1 VNAFI
6 QTLRNL
12 GPVRLAVIGGVAVAL
27 LAFVAFIL
35 LRLGGPEMALL
46 YTGLNAPDASKITAR
61 LDQLNVPYSLRGDGT
76 EILVPV
82 DQVPKTRITLAGEGL
97 PTGGSL
103 GYEIFDKTQGLATSS
118 FVQNINELRALEGEL
133 ARTIQGIDN
142 VRVARVHL
150 VLPQRELFSRERQD
164 PSASIMLQ
172 MAGPKRLEKSQVVA
186 IQHLVAAAVP
196 GLKPERISIVDEHG
210 TLLAR
215 GTDPNSP
222 DVLLQNAQ
230 EMRTAYENK
239 VARSVEQLLE
249 RTLGYGKVRAE
260 VNADI
265 DYARTQENQEIFNPD
280 QQVLRSTQTVN
291 ENSEQN
297 ESDSNPSVTV
307 ANNLPTGQS
316 QQISPL
322 VNTSKS
328 SRTEETDNYEITRTV
343 RNSTREPGSIKR
355 LSVAVLVD
363 GTYSFNSDGQRV
375 YTPLPQKE
383 LDQLDSLVKSAVGF
397 DSQRGDQVDVQNMQF
412 ASLEEETK
420 PPRTFFGLER
430 QELIKI
436 AEILVLGVV
445 GALVLLLV
453 VRPLIARL
461 FEAPEAAT
469 AGAAGLLGGPGAAGL
484 LTGPGGTD
492 LELAEGEEALDEMID
507 LNRIEGRVK
516 ASSLRKIGEIVEKH
530 PEDVV
535 NIIRNWLYQ
544 ET

>member
-1 VNAFI
+1 VNALI

-12 GPVRLAVIGGVAVAL
+12 GPIRLAVIGGVAVAL
-27 LAFVAFIL
+27 LAFVGYLL
-35 LRLGGPEMALL
+35 LRLSGPEMALL
-46 YTGLNAPDASKITAR
+46 YADLNPADAGKVTAR
-61 LDQLNVPYSLRGDGT
+61 LDQMAVPYRLRGDGT

-82 DQVPKTRITLAGEGL
+82 DQVPKTRIALAGEGL

-103 GYEIFDKTQGLATSS
+103 GYEIFDKSQGLATSS
-118 FVQNINELRALEGEL
+118 FVQNINQVRALEGEL
-133 ARTIQGIDN
+133 SRTLTGIDN
-142 VRVARVHL
+142 VRGARVHL
-150 VLPQRELFSRERQD
+150 VLPQRELFSRERQE
-164 PSASIMLQ
+164 PSASIMLR
-172 MAGPKRLEKSQVVA
+172 MAGPKRLEKPQVTA
-186 IQHLVAAAVP
+186 IQHIVAAAVP

-215 GTDPNSP
+215 GTDPSSP
-222 DVLLQNAQ
+222 GVMLQTAE
-230 EMRTAYENK
+230 EMRIAYENR
-239 VARSVEQLLE
+239 VARAVEQLLE
-249 RTLGYGKVRAE
+249 RSLGFGKVRTE

-265 DYARTQENQEIFNPD
+265 DYSRTQENQEIFNPD

-291 ENSEQN
+291 ETAEQN

-307 ANNLPTGQS
+307 ANNLPAGQS
-316 QQISPL
+316 QQVSPL
-322 VNTSKS
+322 MNTSKS
-328 SRTEETDNYEITRTV
+328 SRNEETTNYEITRTV
-343 RNSTREPGSIKR
+343 RNLTREPGSIRR

-363 GTYSFNSDGQRV
+363 GSYSVNSDGQRV
-375 YTPLPQKE
+375 YTPRVQKE
-383 LDQLDSLVKSAVGF
+383 LEQIESLVKSAVGF
-397 DSQRGDQVDVQNMQF
+397 DGQRGDQVDVVNMQF
-412 ASLEEETK
+412 ASLDDEAK
-420 PPRTFFGLER
+420 PVRTFFGLER

-469 AGAAGLLGGPGAAGL
+469 AGAAGLLGASGAAGL
-484 LTGPGGTD
+484 LTGPTGTD
-492 LELAEGEEALDEMID
+492 LDLAEGEESLDEMID

>member
-1 VNAFI
+1 VNQFI
-6 QTLRNL
+6 QTMRNL
-12 GPVRLAVIGGVAVAL
+12 GPVRLAVIGGVGVAL
-27 LAFVAFIL
+27 LAFVAYLL

-46 YTGLNAPDASKITAR
+46 YTDLNPVDASKITAR
-61 LDQLNVPYSLRGDGT
+61 LDQLGVPYRLRGDGG

-82 DQVPKTRITLAGEGL
+82 DSVAKSRITLAGEGL
-97 PTGGSL
+97 PSGGSL
-103 GYEIFDKTQGLATSS
+103 GYEIFDKSQGLATSS
-118 FVQNINELRALEGEL
+118 FVQNINQLRALEGEL
-133 ARTIQGIDN
+133 ARTVAGIEN
-142 VRVARVHL
+142 VRGARVHL
-150 VLPQRELFSRERQD
+150 VLPQRELFSRDRQE
-164 PSASIMLQ
+164 PSASIMLR
-172 MAGPKRLEKSQVVA
+172 MAGPKRLEKPQVVA
-186 IQHLVAAAVP
+186 IQHIVAAAVP

-215 GTDPNSP
+215 GTDPSSP
-222 DVLLQNAQ
+222 GVMLQTAE
-230 EMRTAYENK
+230 EMRIAYENR
-239 VARSVEQLLE
+239 VARAVEQLLE
-249 RTLGYGKVRAE
+249 RSLGFGKVRTE

-265 DYARTQENQEIFNPD
+265 DYSRTQENQEIFNPD

-291 ENSEQN
+291 ETAEQN

-307 ANNLPTGQS
+307 ANNLPAGQS
-316 QQISPL
+316 QQVSPL
-322 VNTSKS
+322 VNSSKS
-328 SRTEETDNYEITRTV
+328 SRNEETNNYEITRTV
-343 RNSTREPGSIKR
+343 RNLTREPGGIRR

-363 GTYSFNSDGQRV
+363 GSYSFNSDGQRI
-375 YTPLPQKE
+375 YTPRAQKE
-383 LDQLDSLVKSAVGF
+383 LEQIDSLVKSAVGF
-397 DSQRGDQVDVQNMQF
+397 DGQRGDQVDVVNMQF
-412 ASLEEETK
+412 ASLEDETK
-420 PPRTFFGLER
+420 PVKTFFGLER

-461 FEAPEAAT
+461 FETPEAA
-469 AGAAGLLGGPGAAGL
+469 AVGPGLLGGAGTAGL

-492 LELAEGEEALDEMID
+492 LELVEGDEGLDEMID

-535 NIIRNWLYQ
+535 NIIRAWMYQ